1 MILAVPVGVF
11 YPVPSRSR
19 SCLVTTRWTAVAG
32 NNVSA
37 LRRLYRQTTRWL
49 EVTSWTTI
57 ESQCGIVAMLKI
69 ADPRM
74 SGGDNDTMLTRQRS
88 LFTRLDP
95 KRGCVST
102 NALAAGVRQTRNARA
117 LPRTRA
123 MPCKLVCNQGR
134 AHISART
141 HASAAQ
147 EPPCTAALL
156 NGAGCVRP
164 STPKARTRS
173 LSAIPCIALG
183 CALRNGEPQRLPDQQ
198 ARHPR
203 PCVEDD

>member
-1 MILAVPVGVF
+1 MAK
-11 YPVPSRSR
+11 
-19 SCLVTTRWTAVAG
+19 VT
-32 NNVSA
+32 N
-37 LRRLYRQTTRWL
+37 
-49 EVTSWTTI
+49 WTTI

-102 NALAAGVRQTRNARA
+102 NALAAGVRQTHNARA

-123 MPCKLVCNQGR
+123 MPCKLVCNRRR

-164 STPKARTRS
+164 CTLEAHAQS
-173 LSAIPCIALG
+173 LSAIPSKASG
-183 CALRNGEPQRLPDQQ
+183 CALRNGGPQRPPDQQ
-198 ARHPR
+198 TRHP
-203 PCVEDD
+203 

>member
-1 MILAVPVGVF
+1 MWNSSDAQDRGPKDERWRQRHYVDATTLSLHKTRSIKRVA
-11 YPVPSRSR
+11 SRR
-19 SCLVTTRWTAVAG
+19 THW
-32 NNVSA
+32 
-37 LRRLYRQTTRWL
+37 LRAYVRR
-49 EVTSWTTI
+49 
-57 ESQCGIVAMLKI
+57 
-69 ADPRM
+69 
-74 SGGDNDTMLTRQRS
+74 TMLAHYH
-88 LFTRLDP
+88 
-95 KRGCVST
+95 
-102 NALAAGVRQTRNARA
+102 ALAQCLASWCAT
-117 LPRTRA
+117 
-123 MPCKLVCNQGR
+123 KGR

-198 ARHPR
+198 TRHPR